1 MRSDDSIRWE
11 NTLMMMT
18 MVVFLL
24 LRSKPGV
31 IKKISSRGSLFS
43 INGEDSSQK
52 VNSFL
57 TQGTLNFRGQ
67 LIVCSHDLLVKLFVC
82 CSSVREA
89 TT

>member
-18 MVVFLL
+18 MVVFFL

-31 IKKISSRGSLFS
+31 IKKISSRGSLVS
-43 INGEDSSQK
+43 INGEDSSQE

-57 TQGTLNFRGQ
+57 TQGTLNFRG
-67 LIVCSHDLLVKLFVC
+67 
-82 CSSVREA
+82 
-89 TT
+89 